1 MMFLLI
7 HAGATLYMTGLIW
20 FVQVV
25 HYPLMARV
33 GKDGFAEYEMHHQR
47 LTTWVV
53 APPMLV
59 ELATAIGLLIARP
72 AGVAAWMTYVGFA
85 MVVLL
90 WLSTAFMQVPQ
101 HRKLESGFDPAA
113 HRLLV
118 KSNWL
123 RTVLWSLRGGL
134 VIWMVGG

>member
-1 MMFLLI
+1 MMLLLI

-33 GKDGFAEYEMHHQR
+33 GEGGFAEYEKHHQR
-47 LTTWVV
+47 LTMWVV
-53 APPMLV
+53 GPPMLV
-59 ELATAIGLLIARP
+59 ELATAIWLLIAP
-72 AGVAAWMTYVGFA
+72 TAGVDLWMTNAGLA

-101 HRKLESGFDPAA
+101 HRKLEGGFDPAA